1 MTVEY
6 YLTFFIPFYL
16 ISIIMYVIRSLKGP
30 TIPDTVLSID
40 CLGYALATLLVI
52 FSVYLRSPLIIA
64 CAIVLTLWIYALDV
78 YMSKYLEKRE
88 LGE

>member
-6 YLTFFIPFYL
+6 LAYFIPFYIVGL
-16 ISIIMYVIRSLKGP
+16 VLYIVRALKGP
-30 TIPDTVLSID
+30 TLPDMVLAID
-40 CLGYALATLLVI
+40 CMGYVLAALLVI
-52 FSVYLRSPLIIA
+52 LSLYLGSPLIIA

-78 YMSKYLEKRE
+78 YMSKYLEKKE

>member
-1 MTVEY
+1 MMIVE

-16 ISIIMYVIRSLKGP
+16 IGIVMYVVRALKGP
-30 TIPDTVLSID
+30 TIPDIVLSID
-40 CLGYALATLLVI
+40 CLGYALAALLVI
-52 FSVYLRSPLIIA
+52 FSVYLQSPLIIA

-78 YMSKYLEKRE
+78 YMSKYLEKKE